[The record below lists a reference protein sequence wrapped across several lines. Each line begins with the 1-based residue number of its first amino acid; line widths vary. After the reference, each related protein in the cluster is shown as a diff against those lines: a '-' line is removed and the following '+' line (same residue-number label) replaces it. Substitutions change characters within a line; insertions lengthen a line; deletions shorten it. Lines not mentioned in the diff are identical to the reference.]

1 MFLGFLGRVGFL
13 RRVPSSEFFR
23 ARGLGGSGGG
33 SEIIW
38 IIRQGKAPA
47 QGAGVFFG
55 GDCKRALRLGFGGG
69 SEGGSGGGSGG
80 DSGGG
85 SGNFG
90 RIGEGI
96 DYLLLFAED
105 FGEAPIN
112 RRLGNGIID
121 VDCRFLTDSM
131 QSVLCLD

>member
-1 MFLGFLGRVGFL
+1 L
-13 RRVPSSEFFR
+13 RRVPSSEFCL

-55 GDCKRALRLGFGGG
+55 ADCKRALRLGFGGG
-69 SEGGSGGGSGG
+69 SGGGG
-80 DSGGG
+80 DSG
-85 SGNFG
+85 NFG
-90 RIGEGI
+90 GIGEGI